1 MKIKVMTDSTSSI
14 PLELAKKKNI
24 AVLEITVEVDGGHK
38 KELTEINRDEFT
50 ERFPTLEPV
59 PTTSYASPN
68 DALEKLN
75 KAIEEGYEKIFYPY
89 MTTQISNQVN
99 SVKIASRMVKDKIE
113 VNFYPTQYA
122 GASQAPFVLYA
133 KRMLEEGKEL
143 EEISTFL
150 DSVKEHIYTIGM
162 GNDFSTLF
170 KTGKIK
176 KSLHMKVITNTLS
189 LKPLLE
195 VPLDKGVVGFGGGIG
210 FKGALTEI
218 GKRIQAKTDE
228 NIAYDLI
235 VTHANAEDRAEKVEE
250 VIRKV
255 RKIHNVIYWKIPPA
269 IVCSVGKGAVIVNL
283 HPNYDLFKKNKK

>member
-1 MKIKVMTDSTSSI
+1 MTDSTSSI

-122 GASQAPFVLYA
+122 GASQAP
-133 KRMLEEGKEL
+133 
-143 EEISTFL
+143 TFL